1 MFIIL
6 VNEPLGRRYTCYN
19 LKHKG
24 EIIMMVSEFR
34 ENITFN
40 EVSKIS
46 SIIKKGEQEA
56 RRHVPY
62 LKRLL
67 GMAAESLER

>member
-1 MFIIL
+1 
-6 VNEPLGRRYTCYN
+6 

-46 SIIKKGEQEA
+46 SIIEKGEQEA